1 MSKPEESAAPPAN
14 LDVGDGRN
22 PITVPLSDPVKHGGV
37 LLEELVLQPLKG
49 KHLKKLPV
57 DTANMNIGHV
67 MGIAAIQATVPDSV
81 IEELGP
87 ADLANVLGVTNGFL
101 SLVQGTGGSS

>member
-14 LDVGDGRN
+14 LDVGDGTK
-22 PITVPLSDPVKHGGV
+22 PVTVPLSAPVKHGGQ

-57 DTANMNIGHV
+57 DSANMTIGHV
-67 MGIAAIQATVPDSV
+67 MAIAAVQATVPDSV
-81 IEELGP
+81 IDELGP
-87 ADLANVLGVTNGFL
+87 RDLANVLGVTNGFL
-101 SLVQGTGGSS
+101 ELVQGTGGTS